1 MVEWRIFTAVFLT
14 VALIQIVKSFW
25 SASKKEKVG
34 LKSVWV
40 DGGVVSAHSGAV
52 AALCLSIL
60 LVEGLSNLF
69 FVCLI
74 FSIIVIRDAV
84 GVRKIARENAKIL
97 NRKFRLKR
105 EVNEGHS
112 FMEILRGVV
121 VGLVVAFLVIG
132 A

>member
-1 MVEWRIFTAVFLT
+1 MVEWKLFAAVFLT
-14 VALIQIVKSFW
+14 VALIQIMKSFW
-25 SASKKEKVG
+25 AASKKEPVG
-34 LKSVWV
+34 LKGVWV

-52 AALCLSIL
+52 SALSLGIYL
-60 LVEGLSNLF
+60 TEGISNLF

-97 NRKFRLKR
+97 NRKFKLKR
-105 EVNEGHS
+105 EINEGHT
-112 FMEILRGVV
+112 FMEIVRGVA
-121 VGLVVAFLVIG
+121 VGLIVAAVVIG

>member
-1 MVEWRIFTAVFLT
+1 MVEWKIFAAVFLT
-14 VALIQIVKSFW
+14 VALIQVAKSLW
-25 SASKKEKVG
+25 AASKKEKVG

-74 FSIIVIRDAV
+74 FSVIVIRDAV